1 MDHKII
7 TIARQFG
14 SGGHTIGRAVAEKLG
29 IHCYDHEILDKLAEE
44 SGLSKDY
51 IRKESEYAAHSSW
64 TAVAFSSVRSM
75 GVPTNQDYIWAIQRK
90 LILSLA
96 EKESFVIV
104 GRCADTILEND
115 FDLLKVF
122 IHASDDFR
130 SARVE
135 KKYGKTDVPTDKRLR
150 DMDKRRAM
158 YYQFYTDKEWGKLEN
173 YDIALD
179 SGRLGFDKCVDIIA
193 DLYNHEIN

>member
-1 MDHKII
+1 MSQKII

-29 IHCYDHEILDKLAEE
+29 IHCYDHEILDRMAEE

-51 IRKESEYAAHSSW
+51 IRKESEYASHGSW

-75 GVPTNQDYIWAIQRK
+75 GVPTNQDYIWAMQRK
-90 LILSLA
+90 IILSLA

-104 GRCADTILEND
+104 GRCADSILEND
-115 FDLLKVF
+115 YDLLKVF
-122 IHASDDFR
+122 IHADDDFR
-130 SARVE
+130 AARVE
-135 KKYGKTDVPTDKRLR
+135 QKYGKTDTPIEKRLR
-150 DMDKRRAM
+150 EMDKRRSM
-158 YYQFYTDKEWGKLEN
+158 YYQFYTDKDWGKIGN
-173 YDIALD
+173 YDIALN

-193 DLYNHEIN
+193 DLYRNL